1 MQPIATNLDQFGQI
15 WTNLDY
21 FLQVCINF
29 YKFRPIMKKEK
40 QVLIKENEKWS
51 QKWCLAIS
59 DSRALLTPQ
68 GGSEL
73 KIR

>member
-1 MQPIATNLDQFGQI
+1 
-15 WTNLDY
+15 
-21 FLQVCINF
+21 
-29 YKFRPIMKKEK
+29 MKKEK

-51 QKWCLAIS
+51 QKWYLAVLGPK
-59 DSRALLTPQ
+59 ALLIPQ

>member
-1 MQPIATNLDQFGQI
+1 
-15 WTNLDY
+15 
-21 FLQVCINF
+21 
-29 YKFRPIMKKEK
+29 MKKEK